1 MTNDIDSILD
11 EMSDY
16 INFCLLKFDAIGSS
30 LDKSFGI
37 D

>member
-1 MTNDIDSILD
+1 MTNDINSILD
-11 EMSDY
+11 EVSDY
-16 INFCLLKFDAIGSS
+16 INFCPLKLDAIGSS